1 MFLVLSQTDWFWIMV
16 WVFILASAFHLWK
29 CVWVVFGI
37 YLIFPALLTLM
48 DGVWRIAL
56 VIGVIFLGIKGVTMG
71 IAWIKRKIKQSKEVK
86 KAKA

>member
-1 MFLVLSQTDWFWIMV
+1 MV

-29 CVWVVFGI
+29 LVWLSFGI

-56 VIGVIFLGIKGVTMG
+56 VIGVIFLGIKGLSMG
-71 IAWIKRKIKQSKEVK
+71 IAWIKRKIKQNKETKKVK
-86 KAKA
+86 A

>member
-16 WVFILASAFHLWK
+16 WVFILASAFHLGKW
-29 CVWVVFGI
+29 VWVVFGI

-56 VIGVIFLGIKGVTMG
+56 VIGVIFLGIKGVFMG
-71 IAWIKRKIKQSKEVK
+71 ITWIKQKIKQNKETKKVK
-86 KAKA
+86 A

>member
-1 MFLVLSQTDWFWIMV
+1 MFLALSQTDWFWIMG

-29 CVWVVFGI
+29 WVWVVFGV

-56 VIGVIFLGIKGVTMG
+56 VIAVILLTIKGMIMEIISKRMG
-71 IAWIKRKIKQSKEVK
+71 QQYKLF
-86 KAKA
+86 

>member
-16 WVFILASAFHLWK
+16 WVFILASEFHLWK
-29 CVWVVFGI
+29 WVWVVFGI

>member
-29 CVWVVFGI
+29 WVWVVFGV

-56 VIGVIFLGIKGVTMG
+56 VIAVILLTIKGMIMG
-71 IAWIKRKIKQSKEVK
+71 ISLLRRKLKQSKGIRKVK
-86 KAKA
+86 A

>member
-1 MFLVLSQTDWFWIMV
+1 MFLVLSQTDWFW

-29 CVWVVFGI
+29 WVWVVFGI

-86 KAKA
+86 NAKA

>member
-29 CVWVVFGI
+29 WVWVVLGI
-37 YLIFPALLTLM
+37 YLIFPALLTLI

>member
-29 CVWVVFGI
+29 WVWVVFGI

-48 DGVWRIAL
+48 DGV
-56 VIGVIFLGIKGVTMG
+56 
-71 IAWIKRKIKQSKEVK
+71 
-86 KAKA
+86 

>member
-1 MFLVLSQTDWFWIMV
+1 MFLALSQTDWFWSMV

-29 CVWVVFGI
+29 WVWVVFGI

-56 VIGVIFLGIKGVTMG
+56 VIAVILLTIKGMIMEITLL
-71 IAWIKRKIKQSKEVK
+71 KRKLRQSKRIRKVK
-86 KAKA
+86 A

>member
-29 CVWVVFGI
+29 WVWVVFGI

-56 VIGVIFLGIKGVTMG
+56 VIMG

>member
-1 MFLVLSQTDWFWIMV
+1 MFLALSQTDWFWIMV

-29 CVWVVFGI
+29 WVWVVFGV

-56 VIGVIFLGIKGVTMG
+56 VIAVILLTIKGMIMG
-71 IAWIKRKIKQSKEVK
+71 INLLRRKLKQSKGIRKVK
-86 KAKA
+86 A

>member
-29 CVWVVFGI
+29 LVWLAFGI
-37 YLIFPALLTLM
+37 YLIFQALLTLM